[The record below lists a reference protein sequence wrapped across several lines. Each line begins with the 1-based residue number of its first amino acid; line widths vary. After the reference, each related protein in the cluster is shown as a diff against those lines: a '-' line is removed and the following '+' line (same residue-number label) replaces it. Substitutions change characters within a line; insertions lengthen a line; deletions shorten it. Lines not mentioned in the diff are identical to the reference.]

1 MTDDRAASI
10 SVAAPAKINL
20 YLHVVGRRPDG
31 YHELDSLV
39 AFADI
44 ADTVSAVPADAV
56 SLAIDGR
63 FAAALAGDAAD
74 NLVLRAAGLLAAR
87 FDVTTGAALH
97 LTKALPVASGI
108 GGGSSDAAATL
119 LALQRLWGL
128 AATSDALAVL
138 AARLGADVPVCL
150 LGHAAWLGGIGEV
163 LEPASKLPPV
173 AILLVNPGIALSTPA
188 VFKAR
193 RGAFSNP
200 GRFAAMPA
208 DAVGLAAALRER
220 RNDLTAAAVALV
232 PAIGDVLAD
241 LAACDGALLA
251 RMSGS
256 GATCFALFA
265 DEDAARAAGA
275 DLARK
280 HPRWW
285 VATGR
290 LVDRGDV

>member
-1 MTDDRAASI
+1 MTDDHAASI

-44 ADTVSAVPADAV
+44 ADTVSAAPADAV
-56 SLAIDGR
+56 SLAVDGR

-87 FDVTTGAALH
+87 VDVTTGAALQ

-128 AATSDALAVL
+128 APTSDVLAAL

-150 LGHAAWLGGIGEV
+150 LGRAAWLGGIGEV

-241 LAACDGALLA
+241 LAASDGALLG

-265 DEDAARAAGA
+265 DEDAARAAGV

-285 VATGR
+285 VAAGR